1 MKFFARALLSGVF
14 AAAALGC
21 ARGQACRQVTVEP
34 DVEIG
39 VESAVETEPGS
50 LTLADLLAP
59 GSCAQV
65 RAAAARV
72 QLGSV
77 PRAGS
82 VRVLDGG
89 EVRRMLVKLEGE
101 LERELEGGIEDDGA
115 SPGKI
120 GSAIIPARV
129 VVRRKGETKSCAEI
143 ARFVA
148 RAAATGDM
156 PNLDSRWRED
166 LDCAG
171 ARGIPEKAVL
181 EVAKSGWNAARA
193 RWEFALRCARPGDC
207 IPFMVW
213 VAAAKSASA
222 MASLSEARRR
232 ASASGKFSPGLED
245 GTNDNQGLVKAG
257 QTATLT
263 WDERGIRV
271 VLPVTCLDAG
281 GLGQFVRVRLK
292 NAARILR
299 AEVVGQ
305 GTLRAIL

>member
-1 MKFFARALLSGVF
+1 MRLFAMALFSGAF

-21 ARGQACRQVTVEP
+21 ARGQACRQVTVESS
-34 DVEIG
+34 VEIG
-39 VESAVETEPGS
+39 VESGVEAEPGA
-50 LTLADLLAP
+50 LTLADLLGRGACP
-59 GSCAQV
+59 QL

-89 EVRRMLVKLEGE
+89 EVRRMLG
-101 LERELEGGIEDDGA
+101 RLEGGLDGG
-115 SPGKI
+115 SLSLEKI
-120 GSAIIPARV
+120 GSAIIPERI
-129 VVRRKGETKSCAEI
+129 VVRRRGATKSCAEI
-143 ARFVA
+143 AGFVA
-148 RAAATGDM
+148 GSALGSGAAEDM
-156 PNLDSRWRED
+156 ANFPSQWRED

-171 ARGIPEKAVL
+171 ARGIPENAPL
-181 EVAKSGWNAARA
+181 EVTKSGWSAALE

-213 VAAAKSASA
+213 VPGSKAASA
-222 MASLSEARRR
+222 MASSQSEARRR
-232 ASASGKFSPGLED
+232 ARASGKFPLGLED
-245 GTNDNQGLVKAG
+245 GTNGKQGLVKAG

-271 VLPVTCLDAG
+271 VLPVTCLDSG
-281 GLGQFVRVRLK
+281 GLGQFVRVRLQ

-299 AEVVGQ
+299 AEVVGP
-305 GTLRAIL
+305 GTVRANL